1 MKQVKK
7 PLHVVVDYKPKSE
20 EDEWKLQISV
30 NDNFA
35 GEFTIVPYLWS
46 YRDLSVAQIVEY
58 IKEQIEE
65 ELSE

>member
-20 EDEWKLQISV
+20 EDGWELQISV

-46 YRDLSVAQIVEY
+46 YRDLTVVQIVQY